1 MPDEPALGKAGWNL
15 KVCAA
20 CAVVAIT
27 FGAAGCGSG
36 SGSGEGPATVGSS
49 SSPASSSGTVAYRAA
64 VNEIFDEVV
73 AVRGEYEAA
82 QGDADLRRA
91 ALALQR
97 AAETGLTKLR
107 GLDVPASAK
116 ALQAKLS
123 ASLAAQAAALKVVL
137 AASKLD
143 TAKLGAVVRMS
154 NDAER
159 VVSQVNALP

>member
-1 MPDEPALGKAGWNL
+1 MPDVPLLVKAGWNL

-27 FGAAGCGSG
+27 LGAAGCG

-64 VNEIFDEVV
+64 LNEIFDAVV

-82 QGDADLRRA
+82 QGNADLRRT

-97 AAETGLTKLR
+97 AGEAGLTKLR

-123 ASLAAQAAALKVVL
+123 ASFAAQVAALKMVL
-137 AASKLD
+137 AASRLD
-143 TAKLGAVVRMS
+143 TAKLGDVVRMS

-159 VVSQVNALP
+159 VVSQINALP